1 MELNVLVSAV
11 IFIVILFF
19 EIQYY
24 IVSIF
29 MFKSPFSK
37 NFTKTILF
45 EKSRSVLFFFLANLV
60 IPVMKKKIF
69 KKIPKFFSI

>member
-45 EKSRSVLFFFLANLV
+45 EKSRSVLFFFFGKPCNSCDEE
-60 IPVMKKKIF
+60 KNFQKN
-69 KKIPKFFSI
+69 S